1 MFAFHYAR
9 RYYDRAHQDDAEPTA
24 LVFPGERQPDY
35 VDFAYYSLVIG
46 MTSQVS
52 DVAATSRRMRHLTLI
67 HSFLAFVFNIA
78 VLALS
83 INIIASVS

>member
-1 MFAFHYAR
+1 
-9 RYYDRAHQDDAEPTA
+9 
-24 LVFPGERQPDY
+24 
-35 VDFAYYSLVIG
+35 VIG

-52 DVAATSRRMRHLTLI
+52 DVAVTSRRMRRLTLI
-67 HSFLAFVFNIA
+67 HGFLAFVFNIA